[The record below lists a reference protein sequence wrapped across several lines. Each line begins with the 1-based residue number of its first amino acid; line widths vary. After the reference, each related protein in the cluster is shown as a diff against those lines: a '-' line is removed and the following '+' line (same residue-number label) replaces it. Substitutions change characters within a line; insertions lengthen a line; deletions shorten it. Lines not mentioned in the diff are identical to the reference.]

1 MRPISPKAYSYREDS
16 GVPNFDDR
24 GPIVFM
30 DGECALCS
38 GTARV
43 IARLDKRG
51 EFRICPI
58 QSDLGQAILRHY
70 GLDHGNPESWIYLVD
85 GNAFASLDAVIEAG
99 TRLGGLGWLLMAFK
113 ALPRPIRDRLYRWIA
128 RNRYAVFGRT
138 QMCAIP
144 DAALKRR
151 LLT

>member
-1 MRPISPKAYSYREDS
+1 MRPINPKAYSYRGDS

-38 GTARV
+38 GAARV
-43 IARLDKRG
+43 VARLDKRG

-58 QSDLGQAILRHY
+58 QSDLGQAILQHY
-70 GLDHGNPESWIYLVD
+70 GLDHGSPESWIYLAD

-99 TRLGGLGWLLMAFK
+99 TRLGRLGRILMVFK
-113 ALPRPIRDRLYRWIA
+113 VLPRPVRDQLYRWIA
-128 RNRYAVFGRT
+128 RNRYAIFGRT

-144 DAALKRR
+144 DAALKQR

>member
-24 GPIVFM
+24 RPIVFM

-38 GTARV
+38 GAARI
-43 IARLDKRG
+43 IARLDKPG

-58 QSDLGQAILRHY
+58 QSDLGQAILQHY
-70 GLDHGNPESWIYLVD
+70 GLDYESPESWIYLVD

-99 TRLGGLGWLLMAFK
+99 TRLGGLGRLLMAF
-113 ALPRPIRDRLYRWIA
+113 AVLPRPVRDWLYRRIA
-128 RNRYAVFGRT
+128 RNRYALFGRA

-144 DAALKRR
+144 DAALKKR

>member
-1 MRPISPKAYSYREDS
+1 MRAISPKAYSYREDS
-16 GVPNFDDR
+16 GVASFDDR

-30 DGECALCS
+30 DGECTLYTGA
-38 GTARV
+38 ARV

-70 GLDHGNPESWIYLVD
+70 GLDDGNPDSWIYLAD

-99 TRLGGLGWLLMAFK
+99 TRLGGLGRLLLALM
-113 ALPRPIRDRLYRWIA
+113 ALPRPVRDRLYRWIA
-128 RNRYAVFGRT
+128 RNRYAIFGRT
-138 QMCAIP
+138 QMCAMP